1 MSVLSHLVQGISVI
15 VRHHRNGNTEMSI
28 TARTTDAVQVS
39 LCTLREIKID
49 DNVDG
54 LNVDTTS
61 EQVTANKATTI
72 ALEERETTEI
82 KN

>member
-1 MSVLSHLVQGISVI
+1 
-15 VRHHRNGNTEMSI
+15 MSI